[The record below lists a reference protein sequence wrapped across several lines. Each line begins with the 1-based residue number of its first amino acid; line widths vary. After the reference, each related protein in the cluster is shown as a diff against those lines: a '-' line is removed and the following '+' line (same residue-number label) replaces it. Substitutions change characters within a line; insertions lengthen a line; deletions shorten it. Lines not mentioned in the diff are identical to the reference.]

1 MEQLRESILNKIN
14 IIATNNFEININN
27 NINLLNEI
35 IVDLE
40 ILTNHNEDDLLRQD
54 AIFNVDDHNDYID
67 GIELFYRRILSII
80 NHMNNNDNDEAL
92 SSANSANNILHNLNE
107 YRRNNLVRYRREN

>member
-14 IIATNNFEININN
+14 IIATNNFENNINN

-54 AIFNVDDHNDYID
+54 AIFNVDDYNDYID
-67 GIELFYRRILSII
+67 GIELFYTHILLII
-80 NHMNNNDNDEAL
+80 NNMNNNDNDGAL
-92 SSANSANNILHNLNE
+92 LSANSANSILHNLNE
-107 YRRNNLVRYRREN
+107 YRINNIVRYRTEN